1 MVHSEGAAG
10 LRARRRDE
18 RRTRLTAAGRDLFA
32 SQGYD
37 RTTIGQVCTAA
48 RVSMRAFYEEFATK
62 QALLIAVHEKVTVAG
77 MDAVAAVMRRPDFD
91 DLPTAERVGLL
102 FGAYAAAVTEDPA
115 GAKVAFV
122 EVLAAGSEVEEHRL
136 MWRSLWTAFFS
147 AEIARAVARGEADDR
162 DHSLA
167 IVALIGAV
175 NELLAHWC
183 RGSGRQ
189 VTPAAL
195 ARELTRLTL
204 GTLGVR
210 FPEEV
215 R

>member
-1 MVHSEGAAG
+1 MVESEGTAG

-18 RRTRLTAAGRDLFA
+18 RRARLTAAGRDLYA
-32 SQGYD
+32 GQGYD
-37 RTTIGQVCTAA
+37 RTTIGQVCAVA
-48 RVSMRAFYEEFATK
+48 RVSMRAFYEEFASK
-62 QALLIAVHEKVTVAG
+62 QALLLAVHEKVTVAG
-77 MDAVAAVMRRPDFD
+77 MDAVGEAMRRPDID
-91 DLPTAERVGLL
+91 DLSTAKRIGLL
-102 FGAYAAAVTEDPA
+102 FGAYTAAVTKDPA
-115 GAKVAFV
+115 AAKVAFV
-122 EVLAAGSEVEEHRL
+122 EVLAAGREVEEHRL

-147 AEIARAVARGEADDR
+147 SEIARAVARGEADDR
-162 DHSLA
+162 DHSMA

-175 NELLAHWC
+175 NELLAHWS
-183 RGSGRQ
+183 RSPSPR

-210 FPEEV
+210 MPEEV

>member
-1 MVHSEGAAG
+1 

-18 RRTRLTAAGRDLFA
+18 RRARLTAAGRDLFA

-37 RTTIGQVCTAA
+37 RTTIGQVCAAA
-48 RVSMRAFYEEFATK
+48 RVSMRAFYEEYDSK

-91 DLPTAERVGLL
+91 DLGTAERIGLL
-102 FGAYAAAVTEDPA
+102 FGAYAAAVTEDVA

-122 EVLAAGSEVEEHRL
+122 EVLAAGREVEEHRL

-175 NELLAHWC
+175 NELLAHWS
-183 RGSGRQ
+183 RRSGQQ
-189 VTPAAL
+189 VAPAAL
-195 ARELTRLTL
+195 ATELTRLTL
-204 GTLGVR
+204 GTLGVP